1 MGRTVSKLDSMI
13 LCCSGKGSSDRRR
26 VRIRVRSILNSKSP
40 EKSDG
45 ESWWKSCKGSEAENC
60 KRESL
65 DKRWCK
71 ADSYRIVEITA
82 QIKGEFRSLG
92 CSSARFQWGEKLFFG
107 RERRDRKQNTIVPSR
122 MMVFHNTQVKVS
134 QSRANSLFL
143 WSCFSRL
150 SYGWKLSVWNPTG
163 YFKNTFQTLIISATS
178 TNYAQFSDFK
188 RDLFLP
194 EYRVFQVQNS
204 QIEGLSILSPL

>member
-143 WSCFSRL
+143 CYGVVSQGCHIGENCL
-150 SYGWKLSVWNPTG
+150 SEILLVTSKIPSKPWL
-163 YFKNTFQTLIISATS
+163 FQQRPRIMPNFLILKEI
-178 TNYAQFSDFK
+178 
-188 RDLFLP
+188 
-194 EYRVFQVQNS
+194 
-204 QIEGLSILSPL
+204 